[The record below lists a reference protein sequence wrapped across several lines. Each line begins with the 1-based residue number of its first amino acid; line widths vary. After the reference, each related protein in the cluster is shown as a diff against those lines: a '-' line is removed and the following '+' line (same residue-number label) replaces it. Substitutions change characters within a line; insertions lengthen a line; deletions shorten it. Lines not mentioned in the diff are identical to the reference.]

1 MPAPGWRKSVA
12 VTCGVLSQSISA
24 NLDVFQA
31 PSGKFNDGPG
41 FFNVIVSRMKLTSS
55 NRSFVAWAL
64 YFCVLFNVF
73 ACGLGHGQM
82 TGLELNGVGGQFC
95 SSLGNKQASHHTEF
109 TDQSVSSWSGS
120 LSCPMCSAATLS
132 VVFLFYLIGLLSVRQ
147 VPRPRR
153 ELRCKAPPRY
163 SWPSANPRAS
173 PQVQACQ
180 WPADRAVAHFR
191 SSVFAWSP
199 L

>member
-1 MPAPGWRKSVA
+1 MSIFSPVSFGVNVA
-12 VTCGVLSQSISA
+12 A
-24 NLDVFQA
+24 
-31 PSGKFNDGPG
+31 
-41 FFNVIVSRMKLTSS
+41 MKLSLS
-55 NRSFVAWAL
+55 NRSLVAWTL

-95 SSLGNKQASHHTEF
+95 SALGSKSSTQTTDF
-109 TDQSVSSWSGS
+109 TDQSASGWTGS
-120 LSCPMCSAATLS
+120 LSCPMCSAVTLS
-132 VVFLFYLIGLLSVRQ
+132 IAFLFCLTWLLRVGQ
-147 VPRPRR
+147 KPRPGR

-173 PQVQACQ
+173 PQ
-180 WPADRAVAHFR
+180 
-191 SSVFAWSP
+191 